1 MATRYPATTKPPQ
14 TARHTKHR
22 SPNPD
27 VSTMNRFLFPSNFT
41 MVLDTSATTSP
52 ANHTDTPTPPAIE
65 CIPRFFVGVEGRQF
79 RVDHKPQEIPLDDP
93 RSVYKFFPTSKP
105 FLATAAVNEKMPH
118 AVVMACIQQ
127 LIWFAKKHDGIDY
140 LQSFK
145 VKGFREPLWF
155 IEDGDGGAI
164 TALFPSDY

>member
-1 MATRYPATTKPPQ
+1 MT
-14 TARHTKHR
+14 
-22 SPNPD
+22 
-27 VSTMNRFLFPSNFT
+27 
-41 MVLDTSATTSP
+41 LDTSATTSS
-52 ANHTDTPTPPAIE
+52 AKSKNTQTPPAIE
-65 CIPRFFVGVEGRQF
+65 RIPRFFVGDQKRQF

-93 RSVYKFFPTSKP
+93 RSVYMFFPTTKP
-105 FLATAAVNEKMPH
+105 FVATAAVSEKMPH